1 MFDPKVIKTLAL
13 LSQLGISMLVPV
25 FLMLWLGSWMNDRFG
40 LQIIPLFILL
50 GIGAGLRN
58 CYLLLKNAVRDSENS
73 KK

>member
-58 CYLLLKNAVRDSENS
+58 CYLLLKNAVRDSENY
-73 KK
+73 KH

>member
-58 CYLLLKNAVRDSENS
+58 CYLLLRNAVRDSENS

>member
-58 CYLLLKNAVRDSENS
+58 CYLLLKNSVRDSENS

>member
-13 LSQLGISMLVPV
+13 FSQLGISMLVPV
-25 FLMLWLGSWMNDRFG
+25 FLMLWIGSWMNDWLG
-40 LQIIPLFILL
+40 LQIIPFFILL